1 MPPGG
6 GACGKRQAACGDGCG
21 VRDDAHEREEERL
34 ELSRFVDC
42 ADEGGGRPAGRGRPR
57 AVEELKG
64 ELPPNE
70 QHRGREAAYSRALAD
85 TMCGAASKNKADV
98 SQEIG
103 DESKTL
109 ACIQVEPKKPSGP

>member
-1 MPPGG
+1 M
-6 GACGKRQAACGDGCG
+6 
-21 VRDDAHEREEERL
+21 RDDAHEREEERL

-85 TMCGAASKNKADV
+85 TICGAASKNNADDRE
-98 SQEIG
+98 EIG
-103 DESKTL
+103 DERQDVWHAFRSNRKNWTMTSL
-109 ACIQVEPKKPSGP
+109 YFMFFGRDAQLE

>member
-1 MPPGG
+1 
-6 GACGKRQAACGDGCG
+6 

-85 TMCGAASKNKADV
+85 TMAA
-98 SQEIG
+98 QRQ
-103 DESKTL
+103 KTKRMSDKKL
-109 ACIQVEPKKPSGP
+109 AMRARRWHAFRVEPKKPS

>member
-1 MPPGG
+1 
-6 GACGKRQAACGDGCG
+6 

-70 QHRGREAAYSRALAD
+70 QHRGREAAYSRARAD
-85 TMCGAASKNKADV
+85 TMCGKNNADDR
-98 SQEIG
+98 QEIG
-103 DESKTL
+103 DERQDVWHAIGSNRNNMTSL
-109 ACIQVEPKKPSGP
+109 HRVHMYFGRDAQLE